1 MVKKPKLKRSSQ
13 ERRMAKLDAS
23 LKSAYELAA
32 KNLAL
37 MKFPEEAWICV
48 NGVQLSE
55 TRKIQSEKSKNAKD
69 VLEKEME
76 IASMLVAAGHF
87 VWMLPENRANAKN
100 PDAII
105 DGLIY
110 DFKQVKLSKVEQRF
124 VEALK
129 QADNVVLRLL
139 DEKNV
144 SRVLGKLKKHAKS
157 KKNGTLFVIVGSDVR
172 RFDFEKI

>member
-1 MVKKPKLKRSSQ
+1 
-13 ERRMAKLDAS
+13 MAKLDAS

-37 MKFPEEAWICV
+37 MKFPEEAWIRE
-48 NGVQLSE
+48 NGVQLSK

-76 IASMLVAAGHF
+76 IASMLAAAGHF
-87 VWMLPENRANAKN
+87 VWMLPENNAVGKN

-110 DFKQVKLSKVEQRF
+110 DFKQVK
-124 VEALK
+124 
-129 QADNVVLRLL
+129 
-139 DEKNV
+139 
-144 SRVLGKLKKHAKS
+144 
-157 KKNGTLFVIVGSDVR
+157 FVILGSDVR
-172 RFDFEKI
+172 RFDFDEI

>member
-1 MVKKPKLKRSSQ
+1 MTKKVKTKRSSQ

-37 MKFPEEAWICV
+37 TKFPEEAWIRE
-48 NGVQLSE
+48 NGVQLSK
-55 TRKIQSEKSKNAKD
+55 TRKIQSEKS
-69 VLEKEME
+69 
-76 IASMLVAAGHF
+76 
-87 VWMLPENRANAKN
+87 KN

-129 QADNVVLRLL
+129 QANNVVLRLL
-139 DEKNV
+139 DERNV
-144 SRVLGKLKKHAKS
+144 SRVLGKLKKHVKN
-157 KKNGTLFVIVGSDVR
+157 KKAGTLFVIIGSDVR
-172 RFDFEKI
+172 RFDFDEI

>member
-1 MVKKPKLKRSSQ
+1 
-13 ERRMAKLDAS
+13 MAKLDAS

-37 MKFPEEAWICV
+37 TKFPEEDWITV
-48 NGVQLSE
+48 NGVQLSK
-55 TRKIQSEKSKNAKD
+55 TRKKQSEKSKNAKD
-69 VLEKEME
+69 ILEKEME

-87 VWMLPENRANAKN
+87 VWMLPENNAVGKN

-124 VEALK
+124 VEALR

-144 SRVLGKLKKHAKS
+144 SRVLGKLKRHAKN
-157 KKNGTLFVIVGSDVR
+157 KKNTAYNYIFNFLIV
-172 RFDFEKI
+172 

>member
-1 MVKKPKLKRSSQ
+1 
-13 ERRMAKLDAS
+13 MAKLDAS

-37 MKFPEEAWICV
+37 TKFPEEDWIRV
-48 NGVQLSE
+48 NGVRLSK
-55 TRKIQSEKSKNAKD
+55 TRKKQSEKSKNAKD

-76 IASMLVAAGHF
+76 IASMLAAAGHF
-87 VWMLPENRANAKN
+87 VWMLPENNAVGKN

-129 QADNVVLRLL
+129 QANNVVLRLL
-139 DEKNV
+139 DERNV
-144 SRVLGKLKKHAKS
+144 SRVLGKIKKHVKN
-157 KKNGTLFVIVGSDVR
+157 KKVGTLFVIIGSDVR
-172 RFDFEKI
+172 RFDFDEI

>member
-1 MVKKPKLKRSSQ
+1 
-13 ERRMAKLDAS
+13 
-23 LKSAYELAA
+23 
-32 KNLAL
+32 LAL
-37 MKFPEEAWICV
+37 TKFPEEAWIRE
-48 NGVQLSE
+48 NGVQLSK

-76 IASMLVAAGHF
+76 IASMLAAAGHF
-87 VWMLPENRANAKN
+87 VWMLPENNAVGKN

-129 QADNVVLRLL
+129 QANNVVLRLL
-139 DEKNV
+139 DERNV
-144 SRVLGKLKKHAKS
+144 SRVLGKIKKHVKN
-157 KKNGTLFVIVGSDVR
+157 KKVGTLFVIIGSDVR
-172 RFDFEKI
+172 RFDFDEI

>member
-1 MVKKPKLKRSSQ
+1 
-13 ERRMAKLDAS
+13 
-23 LKSAYELAA
+23 
-32 KNLAL
+32 
-37 MKFPEEAWICV
+37 
-48 NGVQLSE
+48 
-55 TRKIQSEKSKNAKD
+55 
-69 VLEKEME
+69 
-76 IASMLVAAGHF
+76 MLVAAGHF

>member
-1 MVKKPKLKRSSQ
+1 
-13 ERRMAKLDAS
+13 MAKLDAS

-37 MKFPEEAWICV
+37 TKFPEEDWIPV
-48 NGVQLSE
+48 NGVQLSK
-55 TRKIQSEKSKNAKD
+55 TRKKQSEKSKNAKE

-87 VWMLPENRANAKN
+87 VWMLPENNAVGKN

-129 QADNVVLRLL
+129 QANNVVLRLL

-144 SRVLGKLKKHAKS
+144 SRVLGKLKKHTKN

-172 RFDFEKI
+172 RFEFDEI

>member
-1 MVKKPKLKRSSQ
+1 
-13 ERRMAKLDAS
+13 MAKLDAS

-37 MKFPEEAWICV
+37 TKFPEEDWICV
-48 NGVQLSE
+48 NGVQLSK

-76 IASMLVAAGHF
+76 IASMLAAAGHF
-87 VWMLPENRANAKN
+87 VWMLPENNAVGKN

-129 QADNVVLRLL
+129 QANNVVLRLL
-139 DEKNV
+139 DERNV
-144 SRVLGKLKKHAKS
+144 SRVLGKIKKHVKN
-157 KKNGTLFVIVGSDVR
+157 KKAGTLFVIIGSDVR
-172 RFDFEKI
+172 RFDFDEI

>member
-1 MVKKPKLKRSSQ
+1 MTKKVKTKRSSQ
-13 ERRMAKLDAS
+13 KRRMAKLDAS

-37 MKFPEEAWICV
+37 TKFPEEDWIRV
-48 NGVQLSE
+48 NGVRLSK

-76 IASMLVAAGHF
+76 IASMLAAAGHF
-87 VWMLPENRANAKN
+87 VWMLPENNAVGKN

-129 QADNVVLRLL
+129 QANNVVLRLL
-139 DEKNV
+139 DERNV
-144 SRVLGKLKKHAKS
+144 SRVLGKLKKHVKN
-157 KKNGTLFVIVGSDVR
+157 KKTGTLFVIIGSDVR
-172 RFDFEKI
+172 RFDFDEI

>member
-1 MVKKPKLKRSSQ
+1 MTKKPKIKRNSL
-13 ERRMAKLDAS
+13 ERRMVKLDAS
-23 LKSAYELAA
+23 LKSAHELAS

-37 MKFPEEAWICV
+37 MKFPEETWICV

-55 TRKIQSEKSKNAKD
+55 TRKRQSEKSKNAKD
-69 VLEKEME
+69 ILEKEME
-76 IASMLVAAGHF
+76 IASMLAAAGHF
-87 VWMLPENRANAKN
+87 VWMLPENRANVKN

-129 QADNVVLRLL
+129 QANNVVLRLL

-144 SRVLGKLKKHAKS
+144 SRVLGKLKKYARN
-157 KKNGTLFVIVGSDVR
+157 KKRGSLFVIVDSEIR
-172 RFDFEKI
+172 RFEFDEL